1 MVEGAPTGEMSGE
14 TRDEASRP
22 PAAVKRCGT
31 CARFVRVFESTNAQG
46 ETVRAGECLL
56 GVWSPPLYENNTCS
70 QHLQRGMVATTLAK
84 GKTSRARP
92 TSRRTDATSIAGKR
106 SVEIPEELLSM
117 NADEFRDVL
126 RQVIRDELGVGEV
139 DLGAR
144 WAGGQLI
151 LKPGKEGTADKAVP
165 IETFF
170 HKIVM
175 VRDKLRVLEQR
186 INAHAVLSDEEKLQ
200 MQQYITQ
207 CYGSLTTFNVLF
219 AEKNDYFSGQRG
231 DGE

>member
-1 MVEGAPTGEMSGE
+1 
-14 TRDEASRP
+14 
-22 PAAVKRCGT
+22 
-31 CARFVRVFESTNAQG
+31 
-46 ETVRAGECLL
+46 
-56 GVWSPPLYENNTCS
+56 
-70 QHLQRGMVATTLAK
+70 
-84 GKTSRARP
+84 
-92 TSRRTDATSIAGKR
+92 
-106 SVEIPEELLSM
+106 M